1 MQKAYSCSFYH
12 TPCRLRSMRVGGSA
26 CKYWRKHTCGHCI
39 IRKTNITYHNNKLM
53 KTDIEIAHSTE
64 LKRIDEVAK
73 QLGIDPEAIE
83 HYGKHIAKL
92 PLSLIDEKKK
102 ASSSW

>member
-1 MQKAYSCSFYH
+1 
-12 TPCRLRSMRVGGSA
+12 
-26 CKYWRKHTCGHCI
+26 
-39 IRKTNITYHNNKLM
+39 M

-92 PLSLIDEKKK
+92 PFRSLMRRKK

>member
-1 MQKAYSCSFYH
+1 
-12 TPCRLRSMRVGGSA
+12 
-26 CKYWRKHTCGHCI
+26 
-39 IRKTNITYHNNKLM
+39 M

-102 ASSSW
+102 ASSFW